1 MQPLEGLRFTASG
14 GSCPVRTAAW
24 FLSNLGARP
33 CSPDQADFAV
43 GDGTL
48 PGAVPGAIV
57 TELPPSTL
65 RGVPPGTVEYATGL
79 ALAGAAA
86 AAGYAGTVLELDAA
100 LVAAQVFLPVLLAT
114 SRQDHVWPRP
124 PPPLM
129 VPDGALSCELGGD
142 GDREA
147 FDRLIGSLR
156 PRAYRAEEMAQL
168 AQEWRLPVVAYRPR
182 SAQRRHSSRAPVVHG
197 IMWGLR
203 NHVTAQTGL
212 RPPARAL
219 GARPP
224 LDGAKV
230 TDLTSMWAGP
240 LATWWLAA
248 LGAEVTKV
256 EAECRFDGMRLDTR
270 AFVSLNR
277 NKRSLL
283 LDLRE
288 ETARR
293 QMQHHLESSDL
304 LVSSFSP
311 RVLPNF
317 GMHPRALTRAHRQLI
332 VVSMPAFPPRSRRR
346 QWVSYGGGVHA
357 ASGLGDLGRGE
368 FAAPAVT
375 YPDPVGGIAAFA
387 TSCAL
392 LLGRAQGWSPRPAEV
407 PLLSAVR
414 PLLQWPRRRW
424 TVATPEVMRTAVQQI
439 VGPERTRLPSGYGP
453 PAPFRGAGLPI
464 REVLL
469 R

>member
-1 MQPLEGLRFTASG
+1 MTQPLQGLRFAASG
-14 GSCPVRTAAW
+14 GSCAVRIAAW
-24 FLSNLGARP
+24 FLSNLGART
-33 CSPDQADFAV
+33 CSPDQADFAI

-48 PGAVPGAIV
+48 PGAIPGAAV
-57 TELPPSTL
+57 TGLTSSP
-65 RGVPPGTVEYATGL
+65 RGVPPGTVEYASGL

-86 AAGYAGTVLELDAA
+86 AAGYAGTILKLDAA
-100 LVAAQVFLPVLLAT
+100 LVAAQVFLPVLLAAGRT
-114 SRQDHVWPRP
+114 DRVWPRP

-129 VPDGALSCELGGD
+129 LPDGALSCELGGED
-142 GDREA
+142 DREA
-147 FDRLIGSLR
+147 FDRLIGSLE
-156 PRAYRAEEMAQL
+156 PRTYRAEEMAQL
-168 AQEWRLPVVAYRPR
+168 AQEWRLPVVAYRSR
-182 SAQRRHSSRAPVVHG
+182 AAQRKLSSRAPVVHG
-197 IMWGLR
+197 VMWGLR
-203 NHVTAQTGL
+203 SHVSTKTGL
-212 RPPARAL
+212 RPPPGAFR
-219 GARPP
+219 ARPP
-224 LDGAKV
+224 LDGLKV

-256 EAECRFDGMRLDTR
+256 EAECRFDGMRRDAL
-270 AFVSLNR
+270 AFASLNR

-288 ETARR
+288 ESARR
-293 QMQHHLESSDL
+293 EMQHNLASSDL

-317 GMHPRALTRAHRQLI
+317 GMHPRALGRAHRRLI
-332 VVSMPAFPPRSRRR
+332 IVSIPAFPPGSRRR

-357 ASGLGDLGRGE
+357 ASGLGDLGGGE

-424 TVATPEVMRTAVQQI
+424 TVATPEMMRTAVQQI
-439 VGPERTRLPSGYGP
+439 VGPARTRLPPGAGP
-453 PAPFRGAGLPI
+453 PAPFRGDGLPV

-469 R
+469 L